1 MLSIPVQ
8 TREVGKLKKHLS
20 PVAALVLL
28 LVALLPMIGSCS
40 AATAPTSA
48 TLYGEGTDQMTA
60 AAKVADAAVASI
72 TRSTNIA
79 VPSTIEGGKL
89 LVGSDS
95 SYPPLEYLAKVFTA
109 AKKDGIVQPV
119 GFEIDLVRAVAK
131 KLGLEVSFTTID
143 WDELAAS
150 LDQDKID
157 MVASGM
163 VTGTELVP
171 SLSAS
176 DTYLSADL
184 AICTKAGV
192 QFADGTALKSKTVAV
207 QEGSTAQTVVAAI
220 DGVGAP
226 KTYPRIQG
234 AFADLK
240 DGKVDAVV
248 VEQPVAKWILA
259 NHAGY
264 AAELAVSGTIKTD
277 QGYAFWCKKNND
289 ALVAAINAA
298 LQELRQVPE
307 VVATTT
313 TLGATATTTAG
324 ATSTTVLATDT
335 TAGAT
340 TTTVSA
346 QQTRSVYQLLCEKWG
361 VTGN

>member
-1 MLSIPVQ
+1 M
-8 TREVGKLKKHLS
+8 KKHLS
-20 PVAALVLL
+20 PVKVLVLL
-28 LVALLPMIGSCS
+28 LIALLPMIGSCS

-60 AAKVADAAVASI
+60 AAKAADAAVAGL
-72 TRSTNIA
+72 TRSANIE

-95 SYPPLEYLAKVFTA
+95 SYPPLEYLAKVITA
-109 AKKDGIVQPV
+109 ENKDGVIQPV

-143 WDELAAS
+143 WDGLAAS
-150 LDQDKID
+150 LDQGKID
-157 MVASGM
+157 IVASGM
-163 VTGTELVP
+163 VTGAELLA

-192 QFADGTALKSKTVAV
+192 QLADGTALKSKTVAV

-240 DGKVDAVV
+240 DGKVEAVV
-248 VEQPVAKWILA
+248 VEQPVADWILDT
-259 NHAGY
+259 GY
-264 AAELAVSGTIKTD
+264 ADALAVTGTIKTE
-277 QGYAFWCKKNND
+277 QGYAFWCKKGNE
-289 ALVAAINAA
+289 ALVAAVNAA

-313 TLGATATTTAG
+313 TLGGTATTTPG
-324 ATSTTVLATDT
+324 ATST

-340 TTTVSA
+340 TTTSVST
-346 QQTRSVYQLLCEKWG
+346 QQTKSVYQLLCDKWG
-361 VTGN
+361 VTAD